1 MKLNYNQRAAHI
13 RANMMTCPFVKVFAF
28 LYVILLLLVYILLG
42 TWLFQMIVHNHFA
55 DMPVRYALFFVLSA
69 AVSFLIA
76 SDGYDKNT
84 NK

>member
-13 RANMMTCPFVKVFAF
+13 KANMMTCPFVKVFAF
-28 LYVILLLLVYILLG
+28 LYVIFMLMVYILLG
-42 TWLFQMIVHNHFA
+42 TGLFQMIVNNHFSEV
-55 DMPVRYALFFVLSA
+55 PVRYALFFLLSA
-69 AVSFLIA
+69 VVSFLIA